1 MQTQQSVIA
10 FSSLL
15 RGSLLL
21 AGLQLNFKV
30 ASGNVIV
37 ASACITRKHTELAT
51 TSRYSHVTQDDLR
64 AAMEAS
70 QAAQTAPKVAAPEG
84 SENMK

>member
-10 FSSLL
+10 FSSLSP
-15 RGSLLL
+15 RESSSCR
-21 AGLQLNFKV
+21 LQLNFKV

-70 QAAQTAPKVAAPEG
+70 EAAQTAPKVAAPEA